1 MRGKKFLVAVLGLTM
16 LASMCSGCGK
26 SEGNTAPSDSE
37 HTSGTETVKTE
48 AAGTETAAADST
60 GEEAAGTG
68 DLPYEGVTI
77 TFAKD
82 TDSSSEGVEAV
93 IALAKEKL
101 GLNVELEL
109 IPGGAEGDN
118 LIRTRLASGD
128 MPDLQSYNSGSLFYA
143 LNPEEYFMDLTGES
157 FIDTLDE
164 NFVKSTSVNGKPYGI
179 PLFASQAG
187 AIVYYKPIYEE
198 LNLDIPK
205 TWDEFLEN
213 CKKIKEAGKVA
224 MIGTC
229 ADSWTAQLIF
239 FGDNYNALKKVPD
252 FPEKFD
258 AGEMKF
264 ATTPAMVESFD
275 KYADLIGYYNED
287 YLAATYND
295 GCDMIATGQGA
306 HWPALTQVLGNIA
319 NLYPDAIDDIGV
331 FGIPGDDPDDVG
343 LTLWMPNGIYAN
355 KNAENPDAVKAF
367 MELYVSKDGL
377 DAYCGKELPN
387 GPVVVKDYV
396 MPDNTYPAVKD
407 DMMAYL
413 NAGKTSPVLDNLV
426 KVKGLE
432 CPTIC
437 VECTTGELTGEEA
450 AAAYDED
457 CKKQAI
463 QMGLDW

>member
-1 MRGKKFLVAVLGLTM
+1 MRAKKVAAWMLGTVM
-16 LASMCSGCGK
+16 LASSLWGCGDAGK
-26 SEGNTAPSDSE
+26 QE
-37 HTSGTETVKTE
+37 SGKKTDE
-48 AAGTETAAADST
+48 DKTAANE
-60 GEEAAGTG
+60 GEASGDDGGGLAEAEQGEG
-68 DLPYEGVTI
+68 EKPYEGITL

-82 TDSSSEGVEAV
+82 PDSSSEGLNAV
-93 IALAKEKL
+93 IALAKETL
-101 GLNVELEL
+101 GLDVEVE
-109 IPGGAEGDN
+109 IVPGGAEGDN

-143 LNPEEYFMDLTGES
+143 LNPEEYFLDLTDES

-164 NFVKSTSVNGKPYGI
+164 NFVKSTSVDGKAYGI

-187 AIVYYKPIYEE
+187 GFLYYKPAYEE
-198 LNLDIPK
+198 LGLEIPK

-213 CKKIKEAGKVA
+213 CDKIKAAGKVA
-224 MIGTC
+224 LIATC
-229 ADSWTAQLIF
+229 ADPWTTQLIF
-239 FGDNYNALKKVPD
+239 FGDNYNALKKAPD

-264 ATTPAMVESFD
+264 ATTPAMVESFR
-275 KYADLIGYYNED
+275 KYEDLTDYYNED

-295 GCDMIATGQGA
+295 GCDMLATGQGVQWA
-306 HWPALTQVLGNIA
+306 ALTQVLGNVA
-319 NLYPDAIDDIGV
+319 KLYPDAIDDIGF
-331 FGIPGDDPDDVG
+331 FGIPGDDPDDMG
-343 LTLWMPNGIYAN
+343 ITLWMPNAIYAN
-355 KNAENPDAVKAF
+355 KNTEHPDAVKAF
-367 MELYVSKDGL
+367 MALYVSKEGL
-377 DAYCGKELPN
+377 DAYCEKELPN

-396 MPDNTYPAVKD
+396 MPENAYPAVKD

-432 CPTIC
+432 CPSIC
-437 VECTTGELTGEEA
+437 VECTMGEITGEEA
-450 AAAYDED
+450 AAAYDAD